1 MEKLSDHLE
10 NGFKGG
16 QEIVRERERE
26 RDLSKGEES
35 STLPSERSFWEA
47 ESVVCQKMY
56 REQGNLQVGVQT
68 DYYCDSVS

>member
-16 QEIVRERERE
+16 QEIVRERER
-26 RDLSKGEES
+26 DLSKREES

-56 REQGNLQVGVQT
+56 
-68 DYYCDSVS
+68 